1 MSEKNN
7 SDGAEATKIEAA
19 AEEENTADV
28 PLNRE
33 QRRAQA
39 KGKKGGSAV
48 NPLLPNAQHMRG
60 PGTGGAAPGATARF
74 QRKTGGK

>member
-1 MSEKNN
+1 MSEHDTATEDAAH
-7 SDGAEATKIEAA
+7 SDEETPDAPDKTEA
-19 AEEENTADV
+19 

-39 KGKKGGSAV
+39 KGKQGASTISPAAT
-48 NPLLPNAQHMRG
+48 NAQHMRG
-60 PGTGGAAPGATARF
+60 PGTGGAVPGAMSRF